1 MEAFVHRRWW
11 LPGILVVAALLRMGA
26 AVGLQLWLDRQH
38 PPRLCLIAG
47 DAEGYWDLA
56 GDIATGAEYAV
67 YEPPRRVLRMPGFPL
82 CLALPRVVF
91 GDRLLPVRL
100 WLACLGSCAC
110 WGVWRLAADLVD
122 ETTAFWAA
130 LFAAVSP
137 VLVAWTPLILSETTF
152 ALAMLLNLIAG
163 GRLVRTHRPEE
174 FSGGALHHSPGSG
187 TSPGSSHSAASGGGQ
202 AAGNH
207 RSMRGEATAGSLRW
221 SILTGLTAALACY
234 VRPSWL
240 LATPLFGVGLLLS
253 SRHRSRALR
262 DVALMLGTLFLM
274 LLPWGLR
281 NQRVAGEFVLTTL
294 WMGPSLYDGLN
305 PQATGDSDMSFYDR
319 DNLLGQGWSEA
330 EVNRHYREAAW
341 DFVREQPRRAL
352 ELALVKLG
360 RYWKPWPNA
369 EQFRN
374 PVVTAAVVASFLPLM
389 VLAVYGGW
397 LLRGRFWLLL
407 LTAGPLL
414 YFSAVHAVF
423 VSSLRYRLPAEYPLL
438 VLSAVGWQRALRGW
452 QSRSAGRPGEG
463 ASTLEEP

>member
-1 MEAFVHRRWW
+1 MEAFVYRRWW
-11 LPGILVVAALLRMGA
+11 LPGILALAALLRMGA

-56 GDIATGAEYAV
+56 GDIAAGAEYSV
-67 YEPPRRVLRMPGFPL
+67 YQPPRRVLRMPGFPL

-100 WLACLGSCAC
+100 WLACLGTCAC
-110 WGVWRLAADLVD
+110 WGVWRLARDLLD
-122 ETTAFWAA
+122 EATACWAA

-137 VLVAWTPLILSETTF
+137 VLVAWTPLLLSETTF

-163 GRLVRTHRPEE
+163 GRLVRTHRPERLE
-174 FSGGALHHSPGSG
+174 GASIPLSPPEGATATSLHRAVKRGGPPGENQASRETPG
-187 TSPGSSHSAASGGGQ
+187 TSGSFG
-202 AAGNH
+202 
-207 RSMRGEATAGSLRW
+207 W
-221 SILTGLTAALACY
+221 SVLTGLTAALACY

-240 LATPLFGVGLLLS
+240 LAAPLFGVGLFLTS
-253 SRHRSRALR
+253 RSRTRAIR
-262 DVALMLGTLFLM
+262 DGAVVLGTLFLL

-281 NQRVAGEFVLTTL
+281 NQRVTGEFILTTL

-305 PQATGDSDMSFYDR
+305 PQATGDSDMSFYDW

-330 EVNRHYREAAW
+330 EVNRHYRDAAW
-341 DFVREQPRRAL
+341 AFVRAQPRRAL
-352 ELALVKLG
+352 ELALFKLW

-374 PVVTAAVVASFLPLM
+374 PLVTAAVTASFLPLLL
-389 VLAVYGGW
+389 LAVWGGW
-397 LLRGRFWLLL
+397 SVRQRVWTLL
-407 LTAGPLL
+407 LTAGPIV
-414 YFSAVHAVF
+414 YFAAVHAVF

-438 VLSAVGWQRALRGW
+438 VLSAVGWQRVLRGRP
-452 QSRSAGRPGEG
+452 SRFAERPGVG
-463 ASTLEEP
+463 ASTSEES